1 MEVGVS
7 PFEREVLEVGAMF
20 EGRLPSAVLADALDY
35 VQFNESGLALNML
48 CEQLVE
54 YDVTP
59 ARHEY
64 ERLRALADMMY
75 PDASSLDHLARQ
87 VVE

>member
-1 MEVGVS
+1 MN
-7 PFEREVLEVGAMF
+7 PFEREVLEFGALF

-35 VQFNESGLALNML
+35 VQFNESGLALSTL

-54 YDVTP
+54 YDVKI

-64 ERLRALADMMY
+64 ERLRSLADRMY
-75 PDASSLDHLARQ
+75 PDSSPLEHLARQ
-87 VVE
+87 VAE